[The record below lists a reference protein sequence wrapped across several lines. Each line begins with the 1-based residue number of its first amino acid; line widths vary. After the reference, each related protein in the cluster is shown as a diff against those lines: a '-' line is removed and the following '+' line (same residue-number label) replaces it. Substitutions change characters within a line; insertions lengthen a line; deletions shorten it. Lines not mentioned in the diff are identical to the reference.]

1 MYLNSLN
8 YSFVWIYTQGQD
20 CWMMK
25 NLCTV
30 FHSGCSSSHSH
41 EQCRRVPFSPPPLQH
56 LFLTWLYWVFA
67 AVCGILV
74 VSCGIFHAACQ
85 LCLWCVGSGAA
96 AHGHQSQHLFCAFL
110 LMSILTSVRWCLTV
124 VSICTSLITSDVE
137 HVFMSLLAICISS
150 LERCLCGSNVL
161 FSIGW
166 FFVVEL
172 YELFVSFGN

>member
-1 MYLNSLN
+1 MFFIHSSADGHWGFFHVLATVNRLLWTWWLMYLNSLN

-85 LCLWCVGSGAA
+85 LCLWCGLRSCGTRASAGICFALFYWWPSWPVWGGA
-96 AHGHQSQHLFCAFL
+96 
-110 LMSILTSVRWCLTV
+110 
-124 VSICTSLITSDVE
+124 SL
-137 HVFMSLLAICISS
+137 
-150 LERCLCGSNVL
+150 
-161 FSIGW
+161 
-166 FFVVEL
+166 
-172 YELFVSFGN
+172 